1 MEIWVENKIGY
12 ISGYS
17 LMEQPEMVKLQVDEE
32 PTDYTNWRF
41 DGINLIRDVENVTQP
56 EPEKPTEI
64 ELLKQ
69 ENAEMKEQLSELTDA
84 VLFMSENMGG

>member
-17 LMEQPEMVKLQVDEE
+17 LMEQPEKVKLQVDEE

-69 ENAEMKEQLSELTDA
+69 ENTEMKEQLSELTDA

>member
-1 MEIWVENKIGY
+1 
-12 ISGYS
+12 
-17 LMEQPEMVKLQVDEE
+17 MEQPEKVKLQVDEE

-69 ENAEMKEQLSELTDA
+69 ENTEMKEQLSELTDA